1 MNATLRERLQQSK
14 PFENLETEAYLQV
27 VTLAQE
33 LSGAVSQLLKDAD
46 LSPPQYN
53 ALRILRGA
61 GDAGLTCSEV
71 GKRMVHRVPDVTRL
85 LDRLENRG
93 WVERHRETEDRRV
106 VRVGITKAGLAV
118 IAPLDAP
125 VEAIHVRQ
133 LGHMGEKRLKEF
145 IGLLET
151 AREML

>member
-1 MNATLRERLQQSK
+1 MNATLRERLQQTK
-14 PFENLETEAYLQV
+14 PFESLETEAYLQV
-27 VTLAQE
+27 VMLAQE
-33 LSGAVSQLLKDAD
+33 LSAAVAHQLKLAD
-46 LSPPQYN
+46 LSGPQYN

-85 LDRLENRG
+85 LDRLETRG
-93 WVERHRETEDRRV
+93 WVERHRQTEDRRV
-106 VRVGITKAGLAV
+106 VRVGITPAGLGV

-125 VEAIHVRQ
+125 LKEIHERQ
-133 LGHMGEKRLKEF
+133 LGHMGEKRLREF

-151 AREML
+151 AREQL